1 MNIRENQKKVAIRRN
16 WSLHS
21 ALHWEEIIQFSGFA
35 LVEIVSNVLS
45 RAAMSLGA
53 RCPAC
58 SGAQYLVFWGNKKD
72 VTDNARFPD
81 EYHTQIF
88 VQRCDTCSRISD
100 ADALKLYEADASSMD
115 AKIAEADR
123 TVGMS

>member
-1 MNIRENQKKVAIRRN
+1 MNIRENQKKN

-21 ALHWEEIIQFSGFA
+21 VLHWEEIGFA
-35 LVEIVSNVLS
+35 LAEIVSNVLS
-45 RAAMSLGA
+45 RAAISLGA

-58 SGAQYLVFWGNKKD
+58 FGAQYLVFWGNKKD

-81 EYHTQIF
+81 EYHTQVF

-123 TVGMS
+123 RWGMS